1 MPANEWPVVSLAAVE
16 AARGLGMTRGEVE
29 KLAQLALDSSGVSP
43 EQRLRA
49 TRRWSFWTT
58 MAGEL

>member
-1 MPANEWPVVSLAAVE
+1 MAAVD
-16 AARGLGMTRGEVE
+16 AARGLGLTRAEAEGLA
-29 KLAQLALDSSGVSP
+29 KLALSVGETDGASP
-43 EQRLRA
+43 EHKLRA

>member
-1 MPANEWPVVSLAAVE
+1 MPANKWPVVSLAAVD
-16 AARGLGMTRGEVE
+16 AARGLGMTRAEAE
-29 KLAQLALDSSGVSP
+29 ALAQLALGSGASP
-43 EQRLRA
+43 EQKLRA